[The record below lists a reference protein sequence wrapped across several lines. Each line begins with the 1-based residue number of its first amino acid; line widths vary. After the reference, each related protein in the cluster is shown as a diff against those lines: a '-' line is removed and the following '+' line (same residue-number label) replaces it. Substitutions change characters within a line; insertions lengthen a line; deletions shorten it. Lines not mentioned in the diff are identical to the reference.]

1 MDQINRRVW
10 DRFVSIAKPF
20 WFSEDKIRARI
31 LLGILLLLLLA
42 VNGLNIII
50 NYVGG
55 DFMTA
60 LSGKDAPKFYHLLFE
75 YGAVFVVGT
84 PIVVYY
90 TFIQQ
95 KLGMHWRKW
104 LTESVLQKYF
114 HNRAYYHVSSDAKID
129 NP

>member
-42 VNGLNIII
+42 VNGLNVIIS
-50 NYVGG
+50 YVGA

-60 LSGKDAPKFYHLLFE
+60 LSGKDVPKFYKLLFE

-84 PIVVYY
+84 PIVVFY
-90 TFIQQ
+90 TYVQQ
-95 KLGMHWRKW
+95 KLGMYWRKW
-104 LTESVLQKYF
+104 LTESFLKKYF
-114 HNRAYYHVSSDAKID
+114 HNRAYYQISSNSQID
-129 NP
+129 